1 MLQPNEPV
9 SVVIPAFDEENAV
22 FDEVRAIAQVLRSR
36 GIVHEVVVVDDGS
49 KDRTA
54 ERART
59 AGARVLSHLEN
70 RGYGASL
77 KTGIRAAKHEII
89 VITDADGT
97 YPPDQIPELLAKLDQ
112 ADMAV
117 GARIGKTVRIPLIRR
132 PAKWMLGAL
141 AKYIAGRD
149 IPDLNS
155 GLRAFRRGCVEQYFS
170 ILSNRFSFTT
180 TSTLALFADDYRVVY
195 HPIDYHSRI
204 GRSKITPWHFMD
216 FVILVLRMAMFFQP
230 LRVFLPLSLGFGF
243 LGVAKVVY
251 DVVSVFPR
259 MSTLD
264 WSILYQ
270 PLLSTSAILF
280 LLVGL
285 QLLLV
290 GLVADGVLR
299 RIAQHDRPRVPSR
312 AVPMSVSGPD
322 VRTSPQFAAQ
332 SGR

>member
-1 MLQPNEPV
+1 MLQPSDPV
-9 SVVIPAFDEENAV
+9 SVVIPAFNEENAV
-22 FDEVRAIAQVLRSR
+22 FDEVKAVARVLRSR
-36 GIVHEVVVVDDGS
+36 GIEHEVIVVDDGS
-49 KDRTA
+49 TDRTA
-54 ERART
+54 ERARA
-59 AGARVLSHLEN
+59 AGARVLSHREN

-77 KTGIRAAKHEII
+77 KSGIRAAKYEVI

-97 YPPDQIPELLAKLDQ
+97 YPSDQIPALLAKLEQ

-117 GARIGKTVRIPLIRR
+117 GARVGKTVRIPLIRR

-141 AKYIAGRD
+141 AKYIAGRN

-180 TSTLALFADDYRVVY
+180 TSTLALFADDYRIVY
-195 HPIDYHSRI
+195 HPINYYARI
-204 GRSKITPWHFMD
+204 GKSKITPWHFMD

-243 LGVAKVVY
+243 VGVAKVAY
-251 DVVSVFPR
+251 DVVSLFPR
-259 MSTLD
+259 TSTLD

-270 PLLSTSAILF
+270 PVLSTSAILF
-280 LLVGL
+280 LLVAL

-290 GLVADGVLR
+290 GLVTDGVLR
-299 RIAQHDRPRVPSR
+299 RIAQHDRPRLPSR
-312 AVPMSVSGPD
+312 AILVSESDAD
-322 VRTSPQFAAQ
+322 VITPAQFV
-332 SGR
+332 SRVRR